1 MEDITLGFTLIGVMV
16 GLIMLGLPIG
26 ITLIG
31 TGAVGVWLIRDNPDL
46 AFRFT
51 AMSTY
56 SGIQDYLFATIPLFV
71 LMGLLVSVSNVGR
84 DTFEVAQALLRRV
97 RGGLGMATVGA
108 NAIFAAVTGV
118 SIASAAV
125 FTKVA
130 VPEMVRHG
138 YSLRFAT
145 GTVAGSSILGMLIP
159 PSLLMIVY
167 GVLAEVSIGRM
178 FIAGILPGLLIAL
191 GFVALIWVRAA
202 FFPHQIMTAAAPAP
216 APPERDMPERDMPVG
231 EMVAKAVPIL
241 SLVVLI
247 LGGLYTGFFTPTEAG
262 AVGAAGALVIAL
274 ARRQLGWARFWQVLR
289 ETGLVSASILFL
301 LVAASLYSRM
311 LSMAGVPQAIGEMV
325 ETMGLGPYGFLAAFV
340 VIVLLMGMILD
351 STSILLIMVPIG
363 APIAQAMGFDLIH
376 FGIMVIIAVEMGLL
390 TPPFGI
396 SVFTVK
402 ATLGDPRVG
411 VETIFAGALPYV
423 LVMGAA
429 LVLIAFVPAIATAL
443 VG

>member
-1 MEDITLGFTLIGVMV
+1 MEDTSLGFALIGAMV
-16 GLIMLGLPIG
+16 ALIIIGLPIG
-26 ITLIG
+26 IALIS
-31 TGAVGVWLIRDNPDL
+31 TAAIGVWLIRDNPDL

-51 AMSTY
+51 AMATY

-71 LMGLLVSVSNVGR
+71 LMGLLVSISDVGR
-84 DTFEVAQALLRRV
+84 DTFQVAAAMLRRV

-108 NAIFAAVTGV
+108 NAVFAAVTGV

-138 YSLRFAT
+138 YTMRFAT

-167 GVLAEVSIGRM
+167 GVLSEVSIGSM
-178 FIAGILPGLLIAL
+178 FIAGVIPGIIIAL
-191 GFVALIWVRAA
+191 GFAVMIWVYAS
-202 FFPHQIMTAAAPAP
+202 FFPERIMVANAEITEETAAPMSA
-216 APPERDMPERDMPVG
+216 G
-231 EMVAKAVPIL
+231 EMAAKSVPIL
-241 SLVVLI
+241 SLVALI

-262 AVGAAGALVIAL
+262 AVGAAGALAIAL
-274 ARRQLGWARFWQVLR
+274 IRRRLDGAKLWRILR
-289 ETGLVSASILFL
+289 ETGLVSAAILFL
-301 LVAASLYSRM
+301 LIAAGLYSRM
-311 LSMAGVPQAIGEMV
+311 LSMAGVPQAIGDFV
-325 ETMGLGPYGFLAAFV
+325 EHLGLGPYGFLTAFV
-340 VIVLLMGMILD
+340 IVILLMGMILD

-376 FGIMVIIAVEMGLL
+376 FGIVTIIAVEMGLL

-402 ATLGDPRVG
+402 ATLADPRVSI
-411 VETIFAGALPYV
+411 ETIFAGSMPFV
-423 LVMGAA
+423 VVMGVA
-429 LVLIAFVPAIATAL
+429 LLLIALIPELSTAL
-443 VG
+443 VR

>member
-1 MEDITLGFTLIGVMV
+1 MDDVYLGFLLIGAMV
-16 GLIMLGLPIG
+16 GLILLGLPIG
-26 ITLIG
+26 LSLIS
-31 TGAVGVWLIRDNPDL
+31 TGAVGVWLIRENPDL

-51 AMSTY
+51 AMATY
-56 SGIQDYLFATIPLFV
+56 SGIQDYVFATIPLFV
-71 LMGLLVSVSNVGR
+71 LMGLLVSISDIGK
-84 DTFEVAQALLRRV
+84 DTFEVGQALLRRV

-108 NAIFAAVTGV
+108 NAVFAAVTGV

-138 YSLRFAT
+138 YQMRFAA

-167 GVLAEVSIGRM
+167 GVLAEVSIGKM
-178 FIAGILPGLLIAL
+178 FVAGVIPGIIIAL
-191 GFVALIWVRAA
+191 GFALMIWAYA
-202 FFPHQIMTAAAPAP
+202 TFFPDRIMTRATQPELSQRAMPA
-216 APPERDMPERDMPVG
+216 G
-231 EMVAKAVPIL
+231 EMAGKSVPIMA
-241 SLVVLI
+241 LVVLI

-262 AVGAAGALVIAL
+262 AVGAGGALILAL
-274 ARRQLGWARFWQVLR
+274 LRRRLDGPKFWRVLK
-289 ETGLVSASILFL
+289 ETGMVSAAILFL
-301 LVAASLYSRM
+301 LIAAGLYSRM

-325 ETMGLGPYGFLAAFV
+325 EHLGLGPYGFLAVFV

-363 APIAQAMGFDLIH
+363 APIASAMGFDLIH
-376 FGIMVIIAVEMGLL
+376 FGIVTIIAVEMGLL

-402 ATLGDPRVG
+402 ATLNDPRVG
-411 VETIFAGALPYV
+411 IETIFAGALPF
-423 LVMGAA
+423 LAVMGAA
-429 LVLIAFVPAIATAL
+429 LIAIALVPWLATAL
-443 VG
+443 VN

>member
-1 MEDITLGFTLIGVMV
+1 MDDLSLGLTLIGAMV
-16 GLIMLGLPIG
+16 ALIILGLPIG

-31 TGAVGVWLIRDNPDL
+31 TGAIGVWLIRDNPDL

-51 AMSTY
+51 ALATY

-71 LMGLLVSVSNVGR
+71 LMGLLVSVSNVGK
-84 DTFEVAQALLRRV
+84 DTFDVAQALLARV

-108 NAIFAAVTGV
+108 NAVFAAVTGV

-138 YSLRFAT
+138 YTMRFAT

-167 GVLAEVSIGRM
+167 GVLAEVSIGKM
-178 FIAGILPGLLIAL
+178 FVAGILPGLVIAL
-191 GFVALIWVRAA
+191 GFAAMIWITAA
-202 FFPHQIMTAAAPAP
+202 FFPHRIMVPTPGAATLPPPMPA
-216 APPERDMPERDMPVG
+216 R
-231 EMVAKAVPIL
+231 EMAAKSLPIL
-241 SLVVLI
+241 SLVALI
-247 LGGLYTGFFTPTEAG
+247 LGGLYSGFFTPTEAG

-274 ARRQLGWARFWQVLR
+274 LRRQLDGPKFWRVLR
-289 ETGLVSASILFL
+289 ETGLVSAAILFL
-301 LVAASLYSRM
+301 LIAASLYSRM
-311 LSMAGVPQAIGEMV
+311 LAMAGVPQAIGEAV
-325 ETMGLGPYGFLAAFV
+325 EAMGLGPYGFLALFV

-363 APIAQAMGFDLIH
+363 APIASALGFDLIH
-376 FGIMVIIAVEMGLL
+376 FGIVVIIAVEMGLL

-402 ATLGDPRVG
+402 ATLNDPKVG
-411 VETIFAGALPYV
+411 IETVFAGALPFV

-429 LVLIAFVPAIATAL
+429 LVLIALVPGLATAL
-443 VG
+443 VN

>member
-1 MEDITLGFTLIGVMV
+1 MDDLSLGLALIGAMV
-16 GLIMLGLPIG
+16 GLIVLGLPIG
-26 ITLIG
+26 ISLIS
-31 TGAVGVWLIRDNPDL
+31 TGAIGVWLIRDNPDL

-51 AMSTY
+51 ALATY
-56 SGIQDYLFATIPLFV
+56 SGIQDYIFATIPLFV

-84 DTFEVAQALLRRV
+84 DTFEVAQGLLHRI
-97 RGGLGMATVGA
+97 RGGLGIATVGA
-108 NAIFAAVTGV
+108 NAVFAAVTGV

-138 YSLRFAT
+138 YSMRFAA

-167 GVLAEVSIGRM
+167 GVLAEVSIGAM
-178 FIAGILPGLLIAL
+178 FIAGVIPGIIIAI
-191 GFVALIWVRAA
+191 GFAAMIWTYAR
-202 FFPHQIMTAAAPAP
+202 FFPHRIMAADGPAP
-216 APPERDMPERDMPVG
+216 EVSGKAMPWSEIA
-231 EMVAKAVPIL
+231 AKSVPIL
-241 SLVVLI
+241 CLVALI

-262 AVGAAGALVIAL
+262 AVGAAGALVIAV
-274 ARRQLGWARFWQVLR
+274 ARRQLDGPKLWRVLK

-301 LVAASLYSRM
+301 LIAAGLYSRM
-311 LSMAGVPQAIGEMV
+311 LAMAGVPQAIGEWV
-325 ETMGLGPYGFLAAFV
+325 EHLGLGPYGFLAVFV
-340 VIVLLMGMILD
+340 VIILLMGCILD

-376 FGIMVIIAVEMGLL
+376 FGIVTIIAVEMGLL

-402 ATLGDPRVG
+402 ATLGDPRVRI
-411 VETIFAGALPYV
+411 ETVFAGALPFV
-423 LVMGAA
+423 AVMGSA
-429 LVLIAFVPAIATAL
+429 LLLIAAIPVLSTAL
-443 VG
+443 VR

>member
-1 MEDITLGFTLIGVMV
+1 MEDVTLGFTLIGVMV
-16 GLIMLGLPIG
+16 ALIVLGLPIG
-26 ITLIG
+26 ITLIS
-31 TGAVGVWLIRDNPDL
+31 TGAIGVWLIRENPDL

-51 AMSTY
+51 AMATY

-84 DTFEVAQALLRRV
+84 DTFEVAAALLRRV

-108 NAIFAAVTGV
+108 NAVFAAVTGV

-138 YSLRFAT
+138 YTMRFAA

-167 GVLAEVSIGRM
+167 GVLAEVSIGAM
-178 FIAGILPGLLIAL
+178 FIAGVIPGVIIAI
-191 GFVALIWVRAA
+191 GFAVMIWAYA
-202 FFPHQIMTAAAPAP
+202 TFFPNRIMAEEGPPPAVTEKVFTTA
-216 APPERDMPERDMPVG
+216 
-231 EMVAKAVPIL
+231 EMARKSVPIL
-241 SLVVLI
+241 LLVALI
-247 LGGLYTGFFTPTEAG
+247 LGGLYSGFFTPTEAG

-274 ARRQLGWARFWQVLR
+274 ARRQLDLPKFWRVLK
-289 ETGLVSASILFL
+289 ETGLVSAAILFL
-301 LVAASLYSRM
+301 LISAGLYSRM

-325 ETMGLGPYGFLAAFV
+325 EHLGLGPYGFLAAFV
-340 VIVLLMGMILD
+340 AIVLLMGMILD

-363 APIAQAMGFDLIH
+363 TPIAQAMGFDLIH
-376 FGIMVIIAVEMGLL
+376 FGIVLIIAVEMGLL

-402 ATLGDPRVG
+402 TTLADPRVG
-411 VETIFAGALPYV
+411 IETVFAGALPFV
-423 LVMGAA
+423 AVMGVALLLVA
-429 LVLIAFVPAIATAL
+429 LVPALSTAL
-443 VG
+443 VR